1 MRARARGKG
10 QEQAPAKQLPVQWEE
25 LTASDFPA
33 AVKKAKGVCLLPIG
47 VFEKHGMHLPLG
59 TDVFASRAVAV
70 GAAQEEYA
78 VVFPWYYFGQIN
90 EARHEP
96 GCVSIRPEL
105 LNVLLENMCDEI
117 ARNGF
122 DKILIVNGHGGNT
135 NWLNFFL
142 ETLLAEPRE
151 YAVYVA
157 RRDMDQE
164 ISKQV
169 ESKRKT
175 SWGGHGDEV
184 ETSWIMAIREDL
196 VQLDRAAQNNGR
208 PRGNLDHLPGAKT
221 SIWWYA
227 DFPQHYAGDA
237 RPANLE
243 LGKLAL
249 KGKIKSLVEVLRAVK
264 VDTAACRLQDEFYAR
279 INTPLSGRGAPK
291 GR

>member
-1 MRARARGKG
+1 MRTSAS
-10 QEQAPAKQLPVQWEE
+10 AKSLPVQWEE

-47 VFEKHGMHLPLG
+47 VFEKHGPHLPLG
-59 TDVFASRAVAV
+59 TDVMASRAVAV

-117 ARNGF
+117 SRNGF
-122 DKILIVNGHGGNT
+122 DKILIVNGHGGNI

-142 ETLLAEPRE
+142 ETLLADPRD
-151 YAVYVA
+151 YVVYIA
-157 RRDMDQE
+157 RRDMDRA
-164 ISKQV
+164 IAKQI
-169 ESKRKT
+169 EAKRKT
-175 SWGGHGDEV
+175 DWGGHADEV
-184 ETSWIMAIREDL
+184 ETSWMLAIRGDL
-196 VQLDRAAQNNGR
+196 VQLDRAARNDGR
-208 PRGNLDHLPGAKT
+208 PRNNLKHLPGVGT

-237 RPANLE
+237 RPANVA

-249 KGKIKSLVEVLRAVK
+249 KGKTASLVEVVRAVK
-264 VDTAACRLQDEFYAR
+264 GDTVTRRLQDEFYAQIPR
-279 INTPLSGRGAPK
+279 PLEK
-291 GR
+291 GTTRRRR